1 MFHLLLLS
9 ALLGGLEAASPCTLP
24 SPVFSST
31 QSGTVTYMAKG
42 TFIILDQMQLI
53 DYDFNRK
60 VQRVYVEAAN
70 KQDVRIIY
78 MDFANKM
85 EYTQQGINGTC
96 TGMPKN
102 GTMHPPYVPEDA
114 KVGPKMVVGT
124 EQKSLTIQYYSY
136 VLDGL
141 HYSTGLNDDCIIV
154 TVEIRQILPGGGYAN
169 LFDLVVSDWKNSL
182 RTPTVLDIPAKC
194 KK

>member
-42 TFIILDQMQLI
+42 TFIILD
-53 DYDFNRK
+53 
-60 VQRVYVEAAN
+60 
-70 KQDVRIIY
+70 
-78 MDFANKM
+78 KM

-154 TVEIRQILPGGGYAN
+154 TVEIRQILPGGEIACDSTVTVDRN
-169 LFDLVVSDWKNSL
+169 LFDK
-182 RTPTVLDIPAKC
+182 
-194 KK
+194 

>member
-24 SPVFSST
+24 SPVFSYT

-42 TFIILDQMQLI
+42 TFIILDQTQLV
-53 DYDFNRK
+53 DYDYNRK

-96 TGMPKN
+96 TRVAKN
-102 GTMHPPYVPEDA
+102 GTMHPPYIPEDA

-124 EQKSLTIQYYSY
+124 EQKSLTIQFYSY
-136 VLDGL
+136 GLDG
-141 HYSTGLNDDCIIV
+141 V
-154 TVEIRQILPGGGYAN
+154 
-169 LFDLVVSDWKNSL
+169 
-182 RTPTVLDIPAKC
+182 
-194 KK
+194 